1 VSRDLADVISVLLE
15 RGCDVDMTSGRGRTA
30 LHMAVW
36 AGHVSVVQRLLAA
49 GCATDTQEQYDDTAL
64 MLAARSG
71 FVDIMAALLHAGCD
85 VTARNDELDTAL
97 HYAAHPGHAQ
107 CVRMLLAHDVSDDV
121 DPINM
126 WRKTPLLCAVTQAR
140 DEAAMELIQAGAD
153 VTVVDRFVF

>member
-1 VSRDLADVISVLLE
+1 MSRDLADVISVLLE

-49 GCATDTQEQYDDTAL
+49 GCATDIQEQYDDTAL

-97 HYAAHPGHAQ
+97 HYAAHHGHAQ
-107 CVRMLLAHDVSDDV
+107 CVRMLLAHDVSGDV

-140 DEAAMELIQAGAD
+140 DEAATELIQAGAD